1 MLQYNIQFFF
11 WAGISPIVGLYGA
24 FMMGLVTA
32 IFGGRPGMISGA
44 TGGEIILNNV
54 FFETDSYQ
62 LMESSFTEL
71 NILLDY
77 LQKNPLIKIHIE
89 GHTDNIGGKEY
100 NITLSKNRAAEV
112 LSYLYDRGI
121 EEQRMTYKGQG
132 DNNPIATNKT
142 ELGRSKNRRTS
153 FVIVK

>member
-1 MLQYNIQFFF
+1 
-11 WAGISPIVGLYGA
+11 
-24 FMMGLVTA
+24 
-32 IFGGRPGMISGA
+32 
-44 TGGEIILNNV
+44 
-54 FFETDSYQ
+54 
-62 LMESSFTEL
+62 MESSFTEL

-100 NITLSKNRAAEV
+100 NITLSENRAAEV